1 MAALAFAL
9 AGYLLGCVATGYY
22 LVRLRTGRDIRTI
35 GSGATGGRNVAR
47 VLGKPGFAITGL
59 GDLAKSAGAV
69 VLPLAL
75 GYGAAEASAALV
87 GVTLGHCWP
96 VQLRFRGGKGIAP
109 AVGGLLV
116 LDPPVLVAGALLAGV
131 VLAATRRMTPALLAT
146 FAAPLVALAL
156 GRPIEV
162 VAGILALV
170 VLVLVAH
177 GDNVRDELRA
187 WRPG

>member
-1 MAALAFAL
+1 
-9 AGYLLGCVATGYY
+9 
-22 LVRLRTGRDIRTI
+22 
-35 GSGATGGRNVAR
+35 
-47 VLGKPGFAITGL
+47 
-59 GDLAKSAGAV
+59 
-69 VLPLAL
+69 
-75 GYGAAEASAALV
+75 
-87 GVTLGHCWP
+87 
-96 VQLRFRGGKGIAP
+96 
-109 AVGGLLV
+109 
-116 LDPPVLVAGALLAGV
+116 